1 MVRLEETVDATTNI
15 SSSNYQRLCM
25 DAIATTNDNITVQLD
40 KEQLHEIIDSPL
52 RNHELIKA
60 K

>member
-1 MVRLEETVDATTNI
+1 
-15 SSSNYQRLCM
+15 M